1 MHKTP
6 VSTTTTHTCTHHSRE
21 KRKVKRLERSY
32 TGQIPIAFCLRARHP
47 EPPTGAGFII
57 TIYID
62 SHTTK
67 HPQRG
72 RAYEKVVSGKNIEV
86 KNGQSKDRSS
96 EDKGSEKAP

>member
-6 VSTTTTHTCTHHSRE
+6 YPPPPTHTCTHHSQE

-32 TGQIPIAFCLRARHP
+32 TGQIPIAFYWRARHP